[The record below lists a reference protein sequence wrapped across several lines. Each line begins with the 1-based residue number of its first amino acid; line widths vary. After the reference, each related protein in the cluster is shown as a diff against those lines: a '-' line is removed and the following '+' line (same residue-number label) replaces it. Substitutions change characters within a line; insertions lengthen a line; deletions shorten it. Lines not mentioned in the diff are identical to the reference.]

1 MSSRNFL
8 CPHMNCER
16 QGRNNLMCTNC
27 FEIIPKSNQ
36 LRTEES
42 KRNYMSSNSMPQNR
56 GNRPNPNHS
65 HTNHYNQ
72 NGRGSANSRQ
82 RAHPNSY
89 NSHYSRRQNM
99 QYQGQ
104 NMDIDS
110 LYSHSMYPEN
120 HNYQMRSNPSQ
131 RQSIINRINTEEN
144 LYNRSLQRNQHSN
157 YNQAQRNPHN
167 HYVEV
172 IEIEPFHTSDF
183 DDSIPLRGF
192 ANDWVSAIPSNTAF
206 DDFFEDFSS
215 FRHHNR
221 EIDTFNNR
229 RQRSRGLDLFDS
241 FTQSLFEN
249 FFNGFQDRL
258 PVNRPRRHRE
268 RNLFEMLLSEFSNLD
283 SFDIR
288 PIHRFVRDPRQQAMD
303 ITELLAAMAN
313 MHPQGQRPANLNRI
327 NNLLSVKMT
336 STIISSNT
344 TCTVCQED
352 FKVGEKAKKLT
363 CDHYFHEDCL
373 MPWLQVQNTCPI
385 CRNPV

>member
-1 MSSRNFL
+1 
-8 CPHMNCER
+8 
-16 QGRNNLMCTNC
+16 
-27 FEIIPKSNQ
+27 
-36 LRTEES
+36 
-42 KRNYMSSNSMPQNR
+42 
-56 GNRPNPNHS
+56 
-65 HTNHYNQ
+65 
-72 NGRGSANSRQ
+72 
-82 RAHPNSY
+82 
-89 NSHYSRRQNM
+89 
-99 QYQGQ
+99 
-104 NMDIDS
+104 MDLDS

-131 RQSIINRINTEEN
+131 RQNMINRINSEEQV
-144 LYNRSLQRNQHSN
+144 YNPSLQRNHHSN

-172 IEIEPFHTSDF
+172 TEIEPFHASDF

-192 ANDWVSAIPSNTAF
+192 ANDWVSAIPSHTAF

-215 FRHHNR
+215 FRHQNR

-229 RQRSRGLDLFDS
+229 RQRSRGFDLFDS

-249 FFNGFQDRL
+249 FFNGFQSRL

-288 PIHRFVRDPRQQAMD
+288 PMHRFVRDPRQQAMD
-303 ITELLAAMAN
+303 ITELLAAMAS
-313 MHPQGQRPANLNRI
+313 MHPQGQRPANLNRLH
-327 NNLLSVKMT
+327 NLVSVKMT
-336 STIISSNT
+336 SIIISSNT

-352 FKVGEKAKKLT
+352 FKVGERAKKLE

-373 MPWLQVQNTCPI
+373 MPWLQVQNTCPT